1 MILYP
6 SIPGSK
12 DAPLGKH
19 TIAFYKYDGNNLRF
33 TYTKKKGWH
42 KFGSRTTMFDESSPE
57 FGAAIPL
64 FMDTLAGQIENVLYK
79 KYRHMNIDNVT
90 VFCEYYGEKSI
101 AGIHAK
107 DDEKFLRLFDVAIN
121 DEFVI
126 PKLFVRHFG
135 NIDGAAEVVY
145 EGNLNKSFIT
155 AIQESTFETERP
167 IFEGVV
173 CKGDDLGKIWRCKIK
188 TNAYKEVLQQLYKGN
203 WDKYFE

>member
-12 DAPLGKH
+12 DAPLGKQCF
-19 TIAFYKYDGNNLRF
+19 AFYKYDGNNLRF

-42 KFGSRTTMFDESSPE
+42 KFGSRTTMFDETSPE

-64 FMDTLAGQIENVLYK
+64 FMDTLASPIENVLYK

-90 VFCEYYGEKSI
+90 VFAEYYGEKSI

-107 DDEKFLRLFDVAIN
+107 DDPKMLRLFDVAIN
-121 DEFVI
+121 DEFIV
-126 PKLFVRHFG
+126 PKMFVKHFG
-135 NIDGAAEVVY
+135 DLEWAAEVVY
-145 EGNLNKSFIT
+145 QGNINKSFI
-155 AIQESTFETERP
+155 ADVQEGRLEFDRA

-173 CKGDDLGKIWRCKIK
+173 CKGDDQGDIWRCKIK
-188 TNAYKEVLQQLYKGN
+188 TNAYKEVLQQLYQGN
-203 WDKYFE
+203 WERFWE